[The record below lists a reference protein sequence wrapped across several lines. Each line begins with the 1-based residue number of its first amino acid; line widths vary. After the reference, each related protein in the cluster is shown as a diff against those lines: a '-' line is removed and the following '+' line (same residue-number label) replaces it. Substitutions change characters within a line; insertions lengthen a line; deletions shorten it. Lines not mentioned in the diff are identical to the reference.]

1 MRRFNGYMH
10 GIDIGGWLSQCDYSK
25 EHLDNF
31 ITEEDI
37 KRIKG
42 WGCDHVR
49 VPVDYNIFQ
58 DENGFIE
65 SGFNYVQ
72 KCIDWCGNNGINMIL
87 DLHKTMGFSLTR
99 LRLKVGSLITLIFS
113 RNSMTFGKSLQSVS
127 ANILTGSLLN
137 FSMR

>member
-49 VPVDYNIFQ
+49 VPYCCFVQQLLSKPTIF
-58 DENGFIE
+58 I
-65 SGFNYVQ
+65 
-72 KCIDWCGNNGINMIL
+72 
-87 DLHKTMGFSLTR
+87 
-99 LRLKVGSLITLIFS
+99 
-113 RNSMTFGKSLQSVS
+113 
-127 ANILTGSLLN
+127 
-137 FSMR
+137 

>member
-65 SGFNYVQ
+65 SGFDYVQ

-87 DLHKTMGFSLTR
+87 DLYKTLGFFFD
-99 LRLKVGSLITLIFS
+99 KA
-113 RNSMTFGKSLQSVS
+113 Q
-127 ANILTGSLLN
+127 AE
-137 FSMR
+137 

>member
-58 DENGFIE
+58 DEKRLYRE
-65 SGFNYVQ
+65 
-72 KCIDWCGNNGINMIL
+72 
-87 DLHKTMGFSLTR
+87 R
-99 LRLKVGSLITLIFS
+99 LRLCSEVYRLVRK
-113 RNSMTFGKSLQSVS
+113 
-127 ANILTGSLLN
+127 
-137 FSMR
+137 

>member
-49 VPVDYNIFQ
+49 VPVDYKYL
-58 DENGFIE
+58 
-65 SGFNYVQ
+65 SGR
-72 KCIDWCGNNGINMIL
+72 K
-87 DLHKTMGFSLTR
+87 R
-99 LRLKVGSLITLIFS
+99 LYRERLQLCSEVYRLVRK
-113 RNSMTFGKSLQSVS
+113 
-127 ANILTGSLLN
+127 
-137 FSMR
+137 

>member
-42 WGCDHVR
+42 WGCDHV
-49 VPVDYNIFQ
+49 
-58 DENGFIE
+58 
-65 SGFNYVQ
+65 SA
-72 KCIDWCGNNGINMIL
+72 CGL
-87 DLHKTMGFSLTR
+87 
-99 LRLKVGSLITLIFS
+99 
-113 RNSMTFGKSLQSVS
+113 
-127 ANILTGSLLN
+127 
-137 FSMR
+137 

>member
-49 VPVDYNIFQ
+49 VPVDYNIFRQ
-58 DENGFIE
+58 I
-65 SGFNYVQ
+65 
-72 KCIDWCGNNGINMIL
+72 GIWRSICWIIISFRT
-87 DLHKTMGFSLTR
+87 KTAL
-99 LRLKVGSLITLIFS
+99 
-113 RNSMTFGKSLQSVS
+113 
-127 ANILTGSLLN
+127 
-137 FSMR
+137 

>member
-42 WGCDHVR
+42 WAATTLECLWIIISFR
-49 VPVDYNIFQ
+49 T
-58 DENGFIE
+58 
-65 SGFNYVQ
+65 
-72 KCIDWCGNNGINMIL
+72 
-87 DLHKTMGFSLTR
+87 KTAL
-99 LRLKVGSLITLIFS
+99 
-113 RNSMTFGKSLQSVS
+113 
-127 ANILTGSLLN
+127 
-137 FSMR
+137 

>member
-65 SGFNYVQ
+65 SGFDYVQ

-87 DLHKTMGFSLTR
+87 DLHKTMGFFFD
-99 LRLKVGSLITLIFS
+99 KAQADSLITLSFS

>member
-10 GIDIGGWLSQCDYSK
+10 GIDIGGWLSQCVYSK

-49 VPVDYNIFQ
+49 VPVDY
-58 DENGFIE
+58 
-65 SGFNYVQ
+65 
-72 KCIDWCGNNGINMIL
+72 
-87 DLHKTMGFSLTR
+87 
-99 LRLKVGSLITLIFS
+99 
-113 RNSMTFGKSLQSVS
+113 
-127 ANILTGSLLN
+127 
-137 FSMR
+137 